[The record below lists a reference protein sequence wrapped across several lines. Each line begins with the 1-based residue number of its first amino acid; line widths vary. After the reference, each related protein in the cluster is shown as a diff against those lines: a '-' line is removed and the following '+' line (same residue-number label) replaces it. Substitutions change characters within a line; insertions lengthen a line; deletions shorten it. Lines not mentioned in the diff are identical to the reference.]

1 MKWWL
6 FPASAVVACGGFL
19 FGRPAVVSEAF
30 YVAIAAASIVAVL
43 AGIRVNRPPVRGAW
57 FLIAAGSAL
66 WALGDVAYLTIAL
79 TREAVPMLSFADII
93 YLLGYPLLAV
103 GLYRLVHRGGR
114 AGELGHVANSTIVMI
129 AFGLLMW
136 VFVVQPEAVGVSRT
150 AGLVGVA
157 YPAMDVFLL
166 GLLVQ
171 FIGATPWRSVSFK
184 LLTAPVVATGT
195 ADVAVDVA
203 SLTVG
208 AGPTDAVG
216 LGYLMF
222 YVLVGTAALHPS
234 MQQVTPPP
242 PRRRATPRAASFGI
256 PTVVVLAAAI
266 LTVPVSMA
274 VLLARGEDVTEWGW
288 GVVLCSILLVG
299 LVFVRVTELLRLLG
313 RQTRTLRAV
322 AETDLLTGLPNRNG
336 LERWVD
342 DRGDDGRPLSILVL
356 DVDRFK
362 DINDTFG
369 HGVGD
374 DVLRAVGNR
383 LRWAV
388 GERGAVGRVGA
399 DEFAVVTGADL
410 AGATVIAEDM
420 HASLSGSLDV
430 HGATLVVEASIG
442 IACSTDSPPGSTPEM
457 VGRHAYL
464 AMSSAKDLQ
473 PRIASY
479 DTSMDRDE
487 SGPLLLLSELAGAV
501 ERQELEV
508 YYQVQ
513 VSLESMNVDGVEALL
528 RWNHPSRGLLEPD
541 SVLPMAERTAL
552 IGPLL
557 GFVLT
562 EALTQQQRWS
572 RAGLEMTVSVNISA
586 RNLLDPTVA
595 EQVRRTLDTAGAPA
609 DVLTIEI
616 TETASVT
623 DLPGAVDSLNRMHR
637 LGVDLAIDDYGTGYS
652 SLAYL
657 QRLPVQQLKI
667 DKAFVTDMA
676 TAIAH
681 RVIVRSTIDL
691 ARTLGLRITAEGVED
706 RETLLELKRLSC
718 HRAQGY
724 YLGRPVPADDIAG
737 SVTAL
742 NTELR
747 DYIEVT

>member
-1 MKWWL
+1 
-6 FPASAVVACGGFL
+6 
-19 FGRPAVVSEAF
+19 
-30 YVAIAAASIVAVL
+30 
-43 AGIRVNRPPVRGAW
+43 
-57 FLIAAGSAL
+57 
-66 WALGDVAYLTIAL
+66 
-79 TREAVPMLSFADII
+79 
-93 YLLGYPLLAV
+93 
-103 GLYRLVHRGGR
+103 
-114 AGELGHVANSTIVMI
+114 
-129 AFGLLMW
+129 
-136 VFVVQPEAVGVSRT
+136 
-150 AGLVGVA
+150 
-157 YPAMDVFLL
+157 
-166 GLLVQ
+166 
-171 FIGATPWRSVSFK
+171 
-184 LLTAPVVATGT
+184 
-195 ADVAVDVA
+195 
-203 SLTVG
+203 
-208 AGPTDAVG
+208 
-216 LGYLMF
+216 
-222 YVLVGTAALHPS
+222 
-234 MQQVTPPP
+234 
-242 PRRRATPRAASFGI
+242 
-256 PTVVVLAAAI
+256 
-266 LTVPVSMA
+266 
-274 VLLARGEDVTEWGW
+274 
-288 GVVLCSILLVG
+288 
-299 LVFVRVTELLRLLG
+299 
-313 RQTRTLRAV
+313 
-322 AETDLLTGLPNRNG
+322 
-336 LERWVD
+336 
-342 DRGDDGRPLSILVL
+342 
-356 DVDRFK
+356 
-362 DINDTFG
+362 
-369 HGVGD
+369 
-374 DVLRAVGNR
+374 
-383 LRWAV
+383 
-388 GERGAVGRVGA
+388 
-399 DEFAVVTGADL
+399 
-410 AGATVIAEDM
+410 
-420 HASLSGSLDV
+420 
-430 HGATLVVEASIG
+430 
-442 IACSTDSPPGSTPEM
+442 M

-623 DLPGAVDSLNRMHR
+623 DPPGAVDSLNRMHS
-637 LGVDLAIDDYGTGYS
+637 LWVDLAIDDYGTGYS

-676 TAIAH
+676 RAIAH